1 MTGDP
6 RAPIH
11 LAGNCAVDVMVPAA
25 IGEDGA
31 HADRG
36 RAATLRILTEG
47 PAVTLAGGAG
57 WPAYLLARLG
67 HPVQLNTRLGR
78 DLFGTLLRDRLAEA
92 GVEVVGPDAAA
103 TAVSVISAAEGGL
116 RSGFVY
122 PGEPIDWWASAERLR
137 SAPAT
142 RWFFASGYSGVG
154 EADFRGLSELFRDL
168 QDRGIRVVF
177 DPSPWFAQR
186 VERAAMLEL
195 FSSVYC
201 LSATRSELGAWFA
214 TEDAEALARHV
225 LECGPACAVVKQ
237 GQAGATV
244 AAPDG
249 TMQRMPTTPIA
260 GANTV
265 GAGDTF
271 NAGLLH
277 GLSAD
282 LPAPDAVALAVR
294 MATEVVRVG
303 RAAFKVAAYR
313 DGAGAGGP

>member
-1 MTGDP
+1 MTGEP

-25 IGEDGA
+25 IGEEG
-31 HADRG
+31 G

-47 PAVTLAGGAG
+47 PTVTLAGGAG

-78 DLFGTLLRDRLAEA
+78 DLFGGVLRDRLAEA

-103 TAVSVISAAEGGL
+103 TALSVIAAAEGGL

-122 PGEPIDWWASAERLR
+122 PGEAIDWRSSAERLR

-142 RWFFASGYSGVG
+142 RWFFASGYSGVD
-154 EADFRGLSELFRDL
+154 EADFQELSELFRDL
-168 QDRGIRVVF
+168 QDREVRIVF

-186 VERAAMLEL
+186 VGRDAMLEL
-195 FSSVYC
+195 FASVYC
-201 LSATRSELGAWFA
+201 LSATQSELGAWFPA
-214 TEDAEALARHV
+214 ADPKALARHV
-225 LECGPACAVVKQ
+225 LDCGPACAVVKQ
-237 GQAGATV
+237 GPDGATV
-244 AAPDG
+244 ATAYG
-249 TMQRMPTTPIA
+249 TMQSVLTTPVE

-271 NAGLLH
+271 SAGLLH

-282 LPAPDAVALAVR
+282 LPAPDAVAIAVR

-303 RAAFKVAAYR
+303 RAAFRVTAFR

>member
-1 MTGDP
+1 MLT
-6 RAPIH
+6 PIH

-25 IGEDGA
+25 IGSDGA
-31 HADRG
+31 KEERG

-78 DLFGTLLRDRLAEA
+78 DLFGTLLRDRLAGA

-122 PGEPIDWWASAERLR
+122 PGEPIDWRASLPGLR
-137 SAPAT
+137 SVPGT

-154 EADFRGLSELFRDL
+154 EADFRALKDLFTELRDR
-168 QDRGIRVVF
+168 QAKIVF
-177 DPSPWFAQR
+177 DPSPWFARR
-186 VERAAMLEL
+186 VERDAMLEVL
-195 FSSVYC
+195 ASVHC
-201 LSATRSELGAWFA
+201 LSATQAELGAWFPA
-214 TEDAEALARHV
+214 EDPAALARHV
-225 LECGPACAVVKQ
+225 LKCGPACAVVKQ
-237 GQAGATV
+237 GANGATV
-244 AAPDG
+244 GTTDG
-249 TMQRMPTTPIA
+249 IVQHVPTDPVA

-271 NAGLLH
+271 SAGLLH
-277 GLSAD
+277 GLSTD
-282 LPAPDAVALAVR
+282 LPAPEAVALAVR

-303 RAAFKVAAYR
+303 RPAFTLAAFRDR
-313 DGAGAGGP
+313 DGGEP

>member
-1 MTGDP
+1 ML
-6 RAPIH
+6 APIH

-25 IGEDGA
+25 IGE
-31 HADRG
+31 AD
-36 RAATLRILTEG
+36 AKLRILKAG
-47 PAVTLAGGAG
+47 PSVTLAGGAG
-57 WPAYLLARLG
+57 WPAYLLAQLG
-67 HPVQLNTRLGR
+67 HAVQLNTRLGR
-78 DLFGTLLRDRLAEA
+78 DLFGTVLRDRLARA

-103 TAVSVISAAEGGL
+103 TAISVISAAEGGL
-116 RSGFVY
+116 SSGFVY
-122 PGEPIDWWASAERLR
+122 PGEPIDWRASL
-137 SAPAT
+137 SSLHSVPSVPGT
-142 RWFFASGYSGVG
+142 RWFFASGYSGVS
-154 EADFRGLSELFRDL
+154 EEDFRTLKGLFSVLRDR
-168 QDRGIRVVF
+168 QVRIVF

-186 VERAAMLEL
+186 VERDAMLEL
-195 FSSVYC
+195 FSGVHC
-201 LSATRSELGAWFA
+201 LSATQAELGAWFPA
-214 TEDAEALARHV
+214 ADPKALAHHV
-225 LECGPACAVVKQ
+225 LDCGPACAVVKQ
-237 GQAGATV
+237 GPDGATV
-244 AAPDG
+244 ATAYG
-249 TMQRMPTTPIA
+249 TIQRVPTTPAA

>member
-1 MTGDP
+1 MLT
-6 RAPIH
+6 PIH

-25 IGEDGA
+25 IGSDGA
-31 HADRG
+31 KEERG

-78 DLFGTLLRDRLAEA
+78 DLFGTVLRDRLAGA

-116 RSGFVY
+116 RSGFVF
-122 PGEPIDWWASAERLR
+122 PGEPIDWSASAQRLR

-154 EADFRGLSELFRDL
+154 KADFQGLSGLFREL

-177 DPSPWFAQR
+177 DPSPWFAER
-186 VERAAMLEL
+186 VERTAMLDL
-195 FSSVYC
+195 VSRVYC
-201 LSATRSELGAWFA
+201 LSATQSELGAWFPA
-214 TEDAEALARHV
+214 EDPEALARHV

-237 GQAGATV
+237 GPDGATV
-244 AAPDG
+244 AAADG
-249 TMQRMPTTPIA
+249 TVRRVPTTPVA

-271 NAGLLH
+271 SAGLLH
-277 GLSAD
+277 GLSTD
-282 LPAPDAVALAVR
+282 LPAPEAVAMAVR

-303 RAAFKVAAYR
+303 RPAFTLAAFRDR
-313 DGAGAGGP
+313 DGGDP